1 VAISIIRHIIA
12 FILLAGLQVLVL
24 NSLDIS
30 SYVNPQVYIL
40 FLLLLP
46 VNTEIW
52 FCLLAGFVSGGIVDG
67 LSNTNGIHAF
77 AGTAL
82 GYFRY
87 FYIKYSLDK
96 EEIERG
102 MSPNLK
108 NMPPTW
114 HFFYILISSLLYHWL
129 IYFMEA
135 FTFSGLGDL
144 TLKSI
149 SSGIIATFLLL
160 LIGFLFSRKTTNV

>member
-1 VAISIIRHIIA
+1 MAISIIRHIIA

-129 IYFMEA
+129 NYFMEA

-149 SSGIIATFLLL
+149 SSGIIATFLML

>member
-1 VAISIIRHIIA
+1 M
-12 FILLAGLQVLVL
+12 LAGLQVLIL
-24 NSLDIS
+24 NGLDIN
-30 SYVNPQVYIL
+30 SYLNPQVFIL

-46 VNTEIW
+46 VNMDIW
-52 FCLLAGFVSGGIVDG
+52 LCLLAGFVSGAIIDG
-67 LSNTNGIHAF
+67 LANSYGINAF

-102 MSPNLK
+102 MTPNLR
-108 NMPPTW
+108 NMPTTW
-114 HFFYILISSLLYHWL
+114 HFFYLLICSLLYHIL
-129 IYFMEA
+129 VFILEA
-135 FTFSGLGDL
+135 FTFTDIGTIMLKAVSSGLL
-144 TLKSI
+144 
-149 SSGIIATFLLL
+149 ATFIML